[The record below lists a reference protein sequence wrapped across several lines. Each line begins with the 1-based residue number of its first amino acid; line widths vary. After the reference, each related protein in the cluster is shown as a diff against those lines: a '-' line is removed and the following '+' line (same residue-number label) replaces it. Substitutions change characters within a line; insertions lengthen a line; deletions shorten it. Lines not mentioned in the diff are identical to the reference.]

1 MEYHSIFNDTS
12 GEIRQNTIF
21 FYRIPRSFDMS
32 LSVVSVP
39 VKV

>member
-1 MEYHSIFNDTS
+1 MEYHSIFNDTL
-12 GEIRQNTIF
+12 GEIRQNTV
-21 FYRIPRSFDMS
+21 YRIPRSFDMS